1 VARAGGPFLVIVAG
15 EPSGDVIGARL
26 MAALKD
32 LTSGAARFTGVGG
45 ERMMAEG
52 LIPLFP
58 MADLS
63 VMGISAVLER
73 LPLLLRRLHQAVD
86 ATVRLRP
93 DALVTIDS
101 PGFSFRL
108 ARRVGG
114 AGLARIHY
122 VAPTVWA
129 WRPGRAARIA
139 RFLDHLLLLF
149 PFEKPY
155 FDTVGLGATYVGHP
169 VIEEPIAGADGVT
182 LRRRLGIPDAA
193 MVLAVLPGSRAD
205 EVRRHMPVFAA
216 TAARL
221 AALWPDLQVV
231 LPTVGAVAGAVRHH
245 AAAWPVP
252 VHVVEGAADRH
263 AAFAASRAALAASGS
278 VTLELAAAGLP
289 GVVAYRTSFVTAT
302 IARRLVRIPWA
313 GLVNI
318 LAEAEA
324 MPEFLQERCT
334 PANLSDAVAPL
345 LRGGPEHGAQTTAMA
360 AVMARLRAVP
370 ETPSR
375 AAARAVLDVLA
386 RRGVVSPLTPP
397 PQ

>member
-1 VARAGGPFLVIVAG
+1 
-15 EPSGDVIGARL
+15 
-26 MAALKD
+26 
-32 LTSGAARFTGVGG
+32 
-45 ERMMAEG
+45 
-52 LIPLFP
+52 
-58 MADLS
+58 
-63 VMGISAVLER
+63 MGISAVLER

-86 ATVRLRP
+86 ATLRLRP

-114 AGLARIHY
+114 AGLARVHY

-155 FDTVGLGATYVGHP
+155 FDAVGLPATYVGHP
-169 VIEEPIAGADGVT
+169 VIEESIADADGAA
-182 LRRRLGIPDAA
+182 LRRRLGIPESA
-193 MVLAVLPGSRAD
+193 MLLTVLPGSRAD
-205 EVRRHMPVFAA
+205 EVRRHMPVFAE
-216 TAARL
+216 TVVRL
-221 AALWPDLQVV
+221 AAMAPALQVV
-231 LPTVGAVAGAVRHH
+231 LPTVGAVAGTVRES
-245 AAAWPVP
+245 AATWPVP
-252 VHVVEGAADRH
+252 VRVVEGAADRH

-289 GVVAYRTSFVTAT
+289 GVVAYRTSAVTAM

-318 LAEAEA
+318 LAEADV

-334 PANLSDAVAPL
+334 PANLAEALAPL
-345 LRGGPEHGAQTTAMA
+345 VHGGPARDAQMSAMGG
-360 AVMARLRAVP
+360 VMARLRAVP
-370 ETPSR
+370 EPPSR

-386 RRGVVSPLTPP
+386 QRGVASALQP

>member
-1 VARAGGPFLVIVAG
+1 VTRSGGPFLVIVAG

-32 LTSGAARFTGVGG
+32 QTDGAVRFTGVGG
-45 ERMMAEG
+45 ERMLAEG

-86 ATVRLRP
+86 ATLRLRP

-114 AGLARIHY
+114 AGLARVHY

-155 FDTVGLGATYVGHP
+155 FDAVGLPATYVGHP
-169 VIEEPIAGADGVT
+169 VIEESIADADGAA
-182 LRRRLGIPDAA
+182 LRRRLGIPESA
-193 MVLAVLPGSRAD
+193 MLLTVLPGSRAD
-205 EVRRHMPVFAA
+205 EVRRHMPVFAE
-216 TAARL
+216 TVVRL
-221 AALWPDLQVV
+221 AAMAPALQVV
-231 LPTVGAVAGAVRHH
+231 LPTVGAVAGTVRES
-245 AAAWPVP
+245 AATWPVP
-252 VHVVEGAADRH
+252 VRVVEGAADRH

-289 GVVAYRTSFVTAT
+289 GVVAYRTSAVTAM

-318 LAEAEA
+318 LAEADV

-334 PANLSDAVAPL
+334 PANLAEALAPL
-345 LRGGPEHGAQTTAMA
+345 VHGGPARDAQMSAMGG
-360 AVMARLRAVP
+360 VMARLRAVP
-370 ETPSR
+370 EPPSR

-386 RRGVVSPLTPP
+386 QRGVASALQP